1 MKLKETKISAFL
13 ENCLAYFKKIRF
25 LILDWCLS
33 IRMVSATQGTFT
45 DVGVGEGGA
54 HSWFSYLHRVRIR
67 TVLTFRGQSQCQ

>member
-13 ENCLAYFKKIRF
+13 ENCLSYFKKIRF

-33 IRMVSATQGTFT
+33 IRVVPATQGTFT
-45 DVGVGEGGA
+45 DVGIGEGGV
-54 HSWFSYLHRVRIR
+54 HSWFSYLQRVR